1 MARDAKKI
9 IKDEMRREWKGLL
22 RTAYNHPILLALPII
37 LVLLALLVDMTHLQ
51 KRLREMEAAM
61 TMQGITE
68 EALEEDPEIYK
79 VTDQPYIDMLR
90 KMQEQDEGEKVCQ
103 K

>member
-9 IKDEMRREWKGLL
+9 IKDEMRREWRGIL

-68 EALEEDPEIYK
+68 EALEEDPEIYY
-79 VTDQPYIDMLR
+79 VTDQSYIAILR
-90 KMQEQDEGEKVCQ
+90 KMQEQDEGEKVCR